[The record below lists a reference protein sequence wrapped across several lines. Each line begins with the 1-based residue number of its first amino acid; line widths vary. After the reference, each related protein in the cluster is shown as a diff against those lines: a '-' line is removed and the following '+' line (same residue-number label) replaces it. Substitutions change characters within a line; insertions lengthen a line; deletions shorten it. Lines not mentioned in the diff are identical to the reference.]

1 MKDMKISARLVLGFG
16 LMGALIAALGGVAL
30 REGSRLET
38 GFDVVVRQ
46 DMPRM
51 EMINGIGEQLSK
63 IAIDQRDALLV
74 QTPEEYQQARQRL
87 RAARQE
93 IGELMQQ
100 IEAAVRDPKG
110 HALYEAI
117 AAQRSRYIAGQDE
130 LFAMIDKGNE
140 GSARDYLNKNLRP
153 MLASY
158 MQAVDALKAFQ
169 KEGLGGSVE
178 AAHVGVQS
186 LQASVWT
193 AVIMALVIGVL
204 LALWIIHAITRPLR
218 RAVSVTQAVAGGD
231 LTVQVDAH
239 GRSETAQLLHALRQM
254 LDGLRQVVGQVRDG
268 SGSVASASGQI
279 AQANM
284 DLSARTEEQASALE
298 QTAASMEQLNSAV
311 RQNADNADQ
320 ANQLARSA
328 SEVAERGGTAVG
340 EAVQT
345 MQGISE
351 SSRKIAEIIQVID
364 AIAFQTNILALNA
377 AVEAARAGE
386 QGRGF
391 AVVAS
396 EVRTLAGRSAEAAKE
411 IKALITDSVQ
421 RVASGTA
428 QVNAAGETMKE
439 VVRAIHRVAAL
450 MGEISA
456 ASREQ
461 SQGVGQVGEAV
472 TQMDQV
478 TQQNASLVEEMA
490 AAASSLESQAQA
502 LVKAVQAFRLDESQ
516 RVVAVSPAADPS
528 ADRVVRLGRKPGA
541 RGFLGRPRPFEPATL
556 APVESRLRVQ

>member
-472 TQMDQV
+472 SQMDQV